1 MAVAVRHMRVA
12 GAVRPPGD
20 KSITH
25 RVLIVAGLARTRV
38 TLSGA
43 LTAADARATAR
54 ALRQLGVRVGVLREG
69 RVVTVE
75 GRRWRD
81 PGATLNC
88 GNSGTTA
95 RLLLGALAGQRVAAR
110 LTGDASLRRRP
121 MRRITAPLRAMGAA
135 VEEERGEGLPLR
147 IRGGGLRPFTYH
159 TPVASAQLK
168 SALLLAGVSGGVP
181 VTVSEP
187 VRSRDHTER
196 LFAHLGFDLRVSGT
210 TVKLGGL
217 GDRWPRLPPLELE
230 IPGDPSSAAYLV
242 GAAILAQGGELVL
255 ESVGVNPTR
264 TGFLTVLARMGA
276 VVEQR
281 RVREAAGEPVADLV
295 VRPARLRSTEVSA
308 AEIPGLIDE
317 VPLLAVLAARAE
329 GVTRFRSVGEL
340 RVKESDR
347 LGLVA
352 RNLRALG
359 QRAEVDGEDLVVVGH
374 AEPPRGPVD
383 TAGDHRLTMA
393 FAVLGTSSDAAVE
406 LSETAS
412 AGVSYPRF
420 FQDLER
426 VRQHG

>member
-1 MAVAVRHMRVA
+1 
-12 GAVRPPGD
+12 
-20 KSITH
+20 
-25 RVLIVAGLARTRV
+25 
-38 TLSGA
+38 
-43 LTAADARATAR
+43 
-54 ALRQLGVRVGVLREG
+54 
-69 RVVTVE
+69 
-75 GRRWRD
+75 
-81 PGATLNC
+81 
-88 GNSGTTA
+88 
-95 RLLLGALAGQRVAAR
+95 
-110 LTGDASLRRRP
+110 
-121 MRRITAPLRAMGAA
+121 
-135 VEEERGEGLPLR
+135 
-147 IRGGGLRPFTYH
+147 
-159 TPVASAQLK
+159 
-168 SALLLAGVSGGVP
+168 

>member
-1 MAVAVRHMRVA
+1 MRVA

-168 SALLLAGVSGGVP
+168 SALLLAGVSGDVP